1 MPSTSENAS
10 NSPKSLTGE
19 VSVTLHTHYALR
31 ALRGRR
37 KDTVRE
43 VEEIIGLFPF
53 TAHMNLTYN
62 AAEAGDPFAMVAL
75 VRFEQQLQRIHQ
87 WLEQKMRSVAKRL
100 TLNDDQITLMRP
112 TSTEP
117 VTLRLNVSHYGFCL
131 LDEIVLFDKLACDIL
146 NAMHRSRIST
156 LGGRNLL
163 AQASTKVRQLAS
175 CVSSYRYTGVQRQ
188 DLVLKNQMA
197 QTAVDKL
204 IETTFITAVN
214 FSGFDDIVQYY
225 LGLDQLAEFGPVVKS
240 GGESTGEGAPPWAET
255 TRKMSGLPDTAVRAL

>member
-19 VSVTLHTHYALR
+19 ASVTLHTHYALR

-37 KDTVRE
+37 GDKSRGID
-43 VEEIIGLFPF
+43 EIIGLFPF
-53 TAHMNLTYN
+53 TAHMNLIYN
-62 AAEAGDPFAMVAL
+62 AAQADDPFAMAAL
-75 VRFEQQLQRIHQ
+75 VRLENQLQRVHQ
-87 WLEQKMRSVAKRL
+87 WLERKMRHVAKRL
-100 TLNDDQITLMRP
+100 TLNADQIALMRP

-156 LGGRNLL
+156 LAGRELL
-163 AQASTKVRQLAS
+163 VQASAKVRQLAS

-188 DLVLKNQMA
+188 DLVLKTQLA
-197 QTAVDKL
+197 QAAVDKL
-204 IETTFITAVN
+204 TETTFITAVN
-214 FSGFDDIVQYY
+214 FAGFDDIVQYY
-225 LGLDQLAEFGPVVKS
+225 LGLDQLAEFGPVVKP
-240 GGESTGEGAPPWAET
+240 GGEPVREGGPRWATLEQPE
-255 TRKMSGLPDTAVRAL
+255 G